1 MLKAGRMRPAF
12 FVVLRLMVLQT
23 TANLTCCYKKEKMMI
38 TPESSVPRNDTPKQ
52 NISPD
57 PKAKQPEEGA
67 ITNADEADKVTNN
80 DEVTTQPQATE
91 TELSESEPETASNA
105 DTHVTNSDGNSDTT
119 ATSEEI
125 F

>member
-1 MLKAGRMRPAF
+1 MMNTPGS
-12 FVVLRLMVLQT
+12 
-23 TANLTCCYKKEKMMI
+23 TAPK
-38 TPESSVPRNDTPKQ
+38 NDTPKQ

-57 PKAKQPEEGA
+57 PKAKQPDEGA

-80 DEVTTQPQATE
+80 DELTTQPETTE
-91 TELSESEPETASNA
+91 TELSVSEPETASNA

>member
-12 FVVLRLMVLQT
+12 FVGLYVTKLKT
-23 TANLTCCYKKEKMMI
+23 TANRTCCYKKEKMMNP
-38 TPESSVPRNDTPKQ
+38 PESSAPKNDTPKQ

-57 PKAKQPEEGA
+57 PKAKQAGEGA

-80 DEVTTQPQATE
+80 DDVTPLPEATE
-91 TELSESEPETASNA
+91 TELSESEPETASNE
-105 DTHVTNSDGNSDTT
+105 DTHVTNNDGNSDTT